1 MKGFIY
7 LLEISITAIML
18 TVVLFVF
25 LGTDV
30 KLSWGRPD
38 LVEYT
43 RSPMSFLEN
52 PANVRDILN
61 NNFTSL
67 DKIISPEVDYGIRF
81 VGTPKK
87 NITVG
92 CIPDQCDYVK
102 SLLTPAYVNGRW
114 INFTTTIF
122 DPQFRV
128 INSYSP
134 NSNDAKAYYNTTT
147 SRRSPSI
154 AGISFA
160 SGDYVKVQTS
170 DDIYKDTSISGSGSV
185 SAYQRFT
192 LNLSDIDISSIT
204 QIRYYYEGN
213 HFTSCTL
220 SIALEEGL
228 LYHKESGGWQIDD
241 ILIEAVDTTFVVD
254 FTSNFQNLLT
264 NGLFE
269 LGVEATALGT
279 GACSASI
286 STDLV
291 RFEVTLIDNTILT
304 YDALV
309 LVNYTY
315 YTINKAIIL
324 DYLDR
329 GGVIV
334 GINSTVNNNNPD
346 FNQIFNLTPV
356 SASSSPYGKITD
368 YDTVKEEI
376 PKYFLGLGFD
386 VEIKL
391 DGFYH
396 GTWYVWESPLQV
408 TTPTPTSTRIENL
421 SNGQGVTLNEGGLF
435 NLTSPDGLNMWFKI
449 KKIWQLSR
457 VDIQPLNLTFTF
469 LDFSEKNVDGTRVVA
484 HPNRNYAL
492 MAANN
497 SAIWISDFPQSDEY
511 RTLVKAAI
519 ASRATDWVLTDS
531 VRDRETF
538 STSNFVNACCD
549 MPEIIEFILTLW
561 YRI

>member
-38 LVEYT
+38 LVEYS

-67 DKIISPEVDYGIRF
+67 DKIILPEVDYGIRF
-81 VGTPKK
+81 VGTPKT

-92 CIPDQCDYVK
+92 CIPDQCNYVK

-114 INFTTTIF
+114 INFTTAIF

-128 INSYSP
+128 INSFSP
-134 NSNDAKAYYNTTT
+134 NSNDAKAFYGTVT
-147 SRRSPSI
+147 SRRNP
-154 AGISFA
+154 SFA
-160 SGDYVKVQTS
+160 TTPFTSGDYSNVQTS
-170 DDIYKDTSISGSGSV
+170 NDIYKDTSISGGGSL
-185 SAYQRFT
+185 SAYQRYT
-192 LNLSDIDISSIT
+192 LNLSNIDINSII

-213 HFTSCTL
+213 YHASCTSL
-220 SIALEEGL
+220 SNEEGSVQ
-228 LYHKESGGWQIDD
+228 HKEGATWKIDD
-241 ILIEAVDTTFVVD
+241 NLIQDMDTTVIVD
-254 FTSNFQNLLT
+254 FTSNFQSIVQ

-269 LGVEATALGT
+269 FGVEATALGT
-279 GACSASI
+279 GACNAGI
-286 STDLV
+286 STDYV

-309 LVNYTY
+309 FVNYTDY
-315 YTINKAIIL
+315 ATNKNTIL
-324 DYLDR
+324 DYLNK

-334 GINSTVNNNNPD
+334 GINSTVDNNDPD

-356 SASSSPYGKITD
+356 SAPSSPYGKITD
-368 YDTVKEEI
+368 YDMAKEEI

-386 VEIKL
+386 VELKL

-421 SNGQGVTLNEGGLF
+421 SNGQGVTVGEGNLF

-492 MAANN
+492 MTTNN

-519 ASRATDWVLTDS
+519 ASRVTDWVLIES

-538 STSNFVNACCD
+538 STSNFVSACCD